1 MFGDLG
7 HLANFQTEQQS
18 CTYMSGR
25 LLLGLPFSGRSLSGG
40 TSACGGHNGGI
51 PLLDL
56 LPFGGSGV
64 GGGDTLGH
72 DWIYEMLVEKP
83 KGGKMLEEGSM
94 ELGKNKQGIRCLLLY
109 AVEGRRNMLRA

>member
-7 HLANFQTEQQS
+7 HFATFQTEQQS

-25 LLLGLPFSGRSLSGG
+25 LLLGLPVSGRGLSGG
-40 TSACGGHNGGI
+40 TSTCGGYDGGI
-51 PLLDL
+51 LLLDL

-64 GGGDTLGH
+64 SGGDMLGH
-72 DWIYEMLVEKP
+72 HWIYEMLVEKP

-94 ELGKNKQGIRCLLLY
+94 ELGKNEQAIGRLLLY
-109 AVEGRRNMLRA
+109 AVE

>member
-7 HLANFQTEQQS
+7 HLATFQTGQQS

-25 LLLGLPFSGRSLSGG
+25 LLLGLPVSGRSLSGG
-40 TSACGGHNGGI
+40 TSACGGYDGGI

-94 ELGKNKQGIRCLLLY
+94 ELKNEQGIRRLLLY
-109 AVEGRRNMLRA
+109 AVEGRRNTLGA

>member
-7 HLANFQTEQQS
+7 HLATFQTEQQS

-25 LLLGLPFSGRSLSGG
+25 LLLGLPVSGRSLSGG
-40 TSACGGHNGGI
+40 TSACGGYDGGI

-56 LPFGGSGV
+56 LHFGGSGV
-64 GGGDTLGH
+64 GGGDMLGH
-72 DWIYEMLVEKP
+72 DWIYEMLVAMP

-94 ELGKNKQGIRCLLLY
+94 ELGTNELRIRRLLIY
-109 AVEGRRNMLRA
+109 AVEGRRNTLGA

>member
-1 MFGDLG
+1 MFSDLG
-7 HLANFQTEQQS
+7 HLATFQNERQS
-18 CTYMSGR
+18 CTYMSGS
-25 LLLGLPFSGRSLSGG
+25 LLLGLPVSSRSLSRG
-40 TSACGGHNGGI
+40 TRACGGYDGGI

-72 DWIYEMLVEKP
+72 DWIYEVLVEKP

-94 ELGKNKQGIRCLLLY
+94 ALAKK
-109 AVEGRRNMLRA
+109 

>member
-1 MFGDLG
+1 MFTDLG
-7 HLANFQTEQQS
+7 HLAMFQTEQQF
-18 CTYMSGR
+18 CTYMSGK
-25 LLLGLPFSGRSLSGG
+25 LLLGLSVSGRRLSGG
-40 TSACGGHNGGI
+40 TSACRGHDGGI

-94 ELGKNKQGIRCLLLY
+94 ELKNEQGIRRLLLY
-109 AVEGRRNMLRA
+109 AVEGRRNTLGA

>member
-7 HLANFQTEQQS
+7 HLSTFQTEQQS
-18 CTYMSGR
+18 RTYMSGSMF
-25 LLLGLPFSGRSLSGG
+25 LGLLVSGRSLSGG
-40 TSACGGHNGGI
+40 TSTCGGYDGGI

-83 KGGKMLEEGSM
+83 KGGKMLEESSM
-94 ELGKNKQGIRCLLLY
+94 ELWKNEQGIRRLLLY
-109 AVEGRRNMLRA
+109 AVE